1 MSLSVTDSWKG
12 DMDTTQ
18 FEDRV
23 AEIENYISLLR
34 AVELQSQSGPPEIGS
49 SAITTCQQRML
60 YSSVYLHL
68 YNLVEATATW
78 CTSAV
83 AEATVDG
90 GSWNVGQLDPT
101 VRREWV
107 RTNLRTHTHLNPTN
121 RLNKSFDVC
130 EDILNGDAIGEW
142 GIEKGGGGS
151 WDDGAIEKIS
161 ERVGCI
167 LTMTASIKSAA
178 KRPFR
183 DDMNA
188 LQYVKELRNKLA
200 HGSISFEQ
208 SGENIT
214 VQDLD
219 DLKNRTVDYLR
230 EVVQSFK
237 SYIDGFMYLDAT
249 VRPLPGDAL

>member
-1 MSLSVTDSWKG
+1 
-12 DMDTTQ
+12 MDTTP

-23 AEIENYISLLR
+23 AEIENYISLLQ
-34 AVELQSQSGPPEIGS
+34 AVELDAQSGPPEIGS

-83 AEATVDG
+83 AEATANG
-90 GSWNVGQLDPT
+90 GLWNVGQLDST
-101 VRREWV
+101 IRREWV
-107 RTNLRTHTHLNPTN
+107 RTNLRTHTDLNPTN
-121 RLNKSFDVC
+121 RLNCAFEVF
-130 EDILNGDAIGEW
+130 EGILNGDPIGQW
-142 GIEKGGGGS
+142 GIEQGGGGN
-151 WDDGAIEKIS
+151 WDDGAIEDVS
-161 ERVGCI
+161 ERVGCV
-167 LTMTASIKSAA
+167 LTITAAIYNAA

-183 DDMNA
+183 NDKNA
-188 LQYVKELRNKLA
+188 LQYVKDLRNKLA

-208 SGENIT
+208 SGENVT
-214 VQDLD
+214 VQDLI

-237 SYIDGFMYLDAT
+237 NYIDGFMYLDST
-249 VRPLPGDAL
+249 VRPLPGGSA

>member
-1 MSLSVTDSWKG
+1 
-12 DMDTTQ
+12 MDTTQ

-23 AEIENYISLLR
+23 AEIENYINLLQ
-34 AVELQSQSGPPEIGS
+34 AVEREAQSGPPTIGS

-78 CTSAV
+78 CMSAV
-83 AEATVDG
+83 TEATVNG
-90 GSWNVGQLDPT
+90 GSWSVGQLGSA

-107 RTNLRTHTHLNPTN
+107 RTNLRTHIHLNPTN
-121 RLNKSFDVC
+121 RLNCSFDVC
-130 EDILNGDAIGEW
+130 EGILNGAPIEEW
-142 GIEKGGGGS
+142 GIEQGSGGN
-151 WDDGAIEKIS
+151 WDDGAIESVS
-161 ERVGCI
+161 ERVGCV
-167 LTMTASIKSAA
+167 LTIATATKCAA

-183 DDMNA
+183 NDKNA
-188 LQYVKELRNKLA
+188 LQYVKDLRNKLA

-208 SGENIT
+208 SGENLT
-214 VQDLD
+214 VQDLL

-237 SYIDGFMYLDAT
+237 SYVDGFLYLNPGD
-249 VRPLPGDAL
+249 RPLPGGSP